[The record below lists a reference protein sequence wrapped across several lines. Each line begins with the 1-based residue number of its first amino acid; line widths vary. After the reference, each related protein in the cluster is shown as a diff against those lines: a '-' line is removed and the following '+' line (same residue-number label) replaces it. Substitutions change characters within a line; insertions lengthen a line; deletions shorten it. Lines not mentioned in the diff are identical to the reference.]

1 MFNMFQ
7 PKQLIFFAISHKRL
21 GLIKEPEKFVEVE
34 EIAYRGLQMSHH
46 VSPRTQSMLRM
57 HCFHTQNKVGD
68 PGAMPCL
75 EAS

>member
-57 HCFHTQNKVGD
+57 HCFHTLRTKLASAQV
-68 PGAMPCL
+68 PCP
-75 EAS
+75 A